1 MSNFIELHLS
11 FLGWPHTAAS
21 VVAIAAFFPLMLAR
35 KGSAKHRWW
44 GRVYSIAYVVT
55 CISALGIYRLH
66 RFFFPHWLAIGGLSV
81 LGAGYLAVR
90 IKPRG
95 WKGIHLTAMLLS
107 ASNLFGGAINEAFLH
122 IRGLQAIGGIN
133 SQWVGVAQGICGDIF
148 LLLIFFY
155 IVTLDLAEWRMY
167 PRAGKVRAMRPN
179 YGIDAPKVIRNL
191 FLVVTAGSTLWLCSF
206 MFVRINGIVRI
217 AMSMALGPAIL
228 CFIMGIWMLWE
239 SRVGKLRTR
248 DRLLQ
253 RLEWTGREQVLD
265 VGCGRGLILVGAA
278 KRLRTG
284 KAIGI
289 DIWQS
294 EDLTGNSSGAAVENA
309 RREGV
314 DDRVEVRTAD
324 MRQMPF
330 PDATFDVI
338 MSRAAIHNI
347 YSVSDRAKA
356 IREIVRVLRPGGRV
370 VIDDIRNVHEYAR
383 VFLQQG
389 CKDIRRDG
397 SLLVYLFFKIVT
409 FGSVRPATLLVRKP
423 A

>member
-1 MSNFIELHLS
+1 
-11 FLGWPHTAAS
+11 
-21 VVAIAAFFPLMLAR
+21 
-35 KGSAKHRWW
+35 
-44 GRVYSIAYVVT
+44 
-55 CISALGIYRLH
+55 
-66 RFFFPHWLAIGGLSV
+66 
-81 LGAGYLAVR
+81 
-90 IKPRG
+90 
-95 WKGIHLTAMLLS
+95 
-107 ASNLFGGAINEAFLH
+107 
-122 IRGLQAIGGIN
+122 LQAIGGIN

-239 SRVGKLRTR
+239 SRVGKLRSR

-278 KRLRTG
+278 RRLRTG

-338 MSRAAIHNI
+338 LSRAAIHNI